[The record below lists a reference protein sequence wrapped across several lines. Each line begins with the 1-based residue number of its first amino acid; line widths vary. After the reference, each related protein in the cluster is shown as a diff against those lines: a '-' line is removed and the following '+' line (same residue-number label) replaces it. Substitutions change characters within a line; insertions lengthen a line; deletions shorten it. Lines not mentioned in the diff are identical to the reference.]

1 MSSPAAAAK
10 AFAVRQAKLEEKP
23 LEAEEQEDLRE
34 RETLDP
40 VEAELTSDTIP
51 EASVEL
57 GNRDFEDRDRRLKEF
72 ARRAEALK
80 SDNDPKIAKATDL
93 LSSLIK
99 KGFHPIVYCR
109 FIPTAQY
116 VAEELNNRLS
126 KQWKDFR
133 AVHVTGASGSDEE
146 RKALIKDLVESE
158 PKTEHRVLVATDC
171 LSEGINLQV
180 GHARDGSTPEPPH
193 VNNLT

>member
-1 MSSPAAAAK
+1 MARPS
-10 AFAVRQAKLEEKP
+10 R
-23 LEAEEQEDLRE
+23 EDLRE

-40 VEAELTSDTIP
+40 VDVELTSDTIP

-57 GNRDFEDRDRRLKEF
+57 ANSDFEDRDRRRLKEF

-80 SDNDPKIAKATDL
+80 GENDPKVSKAADL
-93 LSSLIK
+93 LLPLLK

-116 VAEELNNRLS
+116 VAEELNRRLS

-133 AVHVTGASGSDEE
+133 AVAVTGASGSDDE

-171 LSEGINLQV
+171 LSEGINLQDHFDAV
-180 GHARDGSTPEPPH
+180 LHYDLVRS
-193 VNNLT
+193 